1 MNERGNLEFKFRLTN
16 DDMKFST
23 FFDWFYKLRWVT
35 ICVWA
40 VVLGV
45 AGYHALGFLQLTNVN
60 FIPPD
65 DSAAAEARRVYAE
78 QFPDVCAQSR
88 FVVLLR
94 RADANSTAYPDVFA
108 GNWSWEA
115 TARVVA
121 AARAFAEDPGLL
133 VSASGRFT
141 HEGQYDPD
149 DAYAREF
156 LQRAFVARGNQSTIV
171 LLATREHST
180 QRVFRWVAH
189 MRAALA
195 ALDTRGGVFSADLI
209 GFDTLIRDMSTGAA
223 ADLRRMDSVALP
235 VALLVFV
242 AVLRSL
248 TAAVVPVVAVAAS
261 VVLCFGAM
269 VPVAAAVDI
278 PSYCPAIMMS
288 IVIAMSIDYCLF
300 LLTRFH
306 EELARGR
313 APRAAA
319 EAMLRH
325 SGATILTSGAVLT
338 VCLASLLAFPLRIIV
353 AVGIGASVA
362 LLSTMLTAL
371 TLVPALICIG
381 LPFFSIQGLC
391 PCCSN
396 GKCKD
401 KNSKNKNKD
410 LDQEDDKGKNITD
423 SNNTEKE
430 GTTTLAITETTTTE
444 TASSSTTATLTY
456 EEKQF
461 EKEKKSYWFRF
472 PNFVTTVPRA
482 LVDVVVVCALL
493 APFCCGLLRLEL
505 VVNEDHVLPR
515 RSETHAAIARFTQDW
530 PVGELFTFDVVAVA
544 HERGRSVFTPDFYD
558 VCHRL
563 ARDIAAHTEDF
574 GPESVLSP
582 ADIGDRHVDYDLA
595 AFLLATDEFAYTHVF
610 AQQVNANRT
619 AARMTLAARRDPNL
633 NASRVPAQLR
643 PILANYS
650 ASTNYSFYLTNR
662 IVDMNDAVARTLEV
676 YPWAVLIMAAV
687 ISVTVVAALQAL
699 LLPLRMVLTIA
710 LTVVWS
716 YGVLALV
723 FATDWF
729 YWLSPNLAAEPGVCW
744 IVPVLSLPML
754 VGLALDYDI
763 FLFTRIRE
771 YRRRGWAPRAAVV
784 RGVAKTGAVITYAG
798 IIMAVAFS
806 GLAFSGL
813 MLMNQFGVLLALCV
827 LLDTFVVRTT
837 LNPALVYLFADA
849 NYWPRHYPV
858 KYHDPTV
865 FHPEAEPGDSE
876 QPPET
881 TPLLVGSADTH
892 SIQHNL

>member
-1 MNERGNLEFKFRLTN
+1 
-16 DDMKFST
+16 MKFSK
-23 FFDWFYKLRWVT
+23 FFEWFYRLRWVT
-35 ICVWA
+35 LVVWA
-40 VVLGV
+40 GVLGL
-45 AGYHALGFLQLTNVN
+45 AGYHALGFLERTNVN

-65 DSAAAEARRVYAE
+65 DSPAAAARRVYAE
-78 QFPDVCAQSR
+78 EFPGVCAQSR

-94 RADANSTAYPDVFA
+94 RADRTSTAYPDVFA
-108 GNWSWEA
+108 GNWSWNA
-115 TARVVA
+115 TAHVVA
-121 AARAFAEDPGLL
+121 AARAFAEDPALFVG
-133 VSASGRFT
+133 AAGRFT
-141 HEGQYDPD
+141 YEGQYDPD
-149 DAYAREF
+149 DEYAAEF
-156 LQRAFVARGNQSTIV
+156 LQRAFVSAGNQSTIV
-171 LLATREHST
+171 LLTAREHST
-180 QRVFRWVAH
+180 QRVFRWVRH

-209 GFDTLIRDMSTGAA
+209 GFDTLISDMSTGAS
-223 ADLRRMDSVALP
+223 ADLKLMDSIALP

-248 TAAVVPVVAVAAS
+248 TAAVVPVVAVGAS

-269 VPVAAAVDI
+269 VPVAGAIDI

-313 APRAAA
+313 TPYAAA
-319 EAMLRH
+319 EYMLRY

-371 TLVPALICIG
+371 TLVPALICVG
-381 LPFFSIQGLC
+381 LPFFSIRGLI
-391 PCCSN
+391 PCCKQHHN
-396 GKCKD
+396 NNNHGN
-401 KNSKNKNKD
+401 NSSS
-410 LDQEDDKGKNITD
+410 D
-423 SNNTEKE
+423 SNNESSNNSSTRV
-430 GTTTLAITETTTTE
+430 TTATTTTK
-444 TASSSTTATLTY
+444 
-456 EEKQF
+456 EEQF
-461 EKEKKSYWFRF
+461 EKEKQSYWFRF

-482 LVDVVVVCALL
+482 LVDVAVVCAVL
-493 APFCCGLLRLEL
+493 APFCCGMLRMQL

-544 HERGRSVFTPDFYD
+544 HERNRTIFTPDFYD
-558 VCHRL
+558 VFHSL
-563 ARDIAAHTEDF
+563 ARDITARTEDF
-574 GPESVLSP
+574 APGGVLSP
-582 ADIGDRHVDYDLA
+582 ADIGDRHIDYDTA
-595 AFLLATDEFAYTHVF
+595 AFLLATDEFAYAHVF
-610 AQQVNANRT
+610 ATQVNANRT
-619 AARMTLAARRDPNL
+619 AARMTLAASRDPNL
-633 NASRVPAQLR
+633 NASRVPAMLR
-643 PILANYS
+643 PILDNYT
-650 ASTNYSFYLTNR
+650 ATTGYAFYLTNR
-662 IVDMNDAVARTLEV
+662 IVDMNDAVERTLAV
-676 YPWAVLIMAAV
+676 YPWAVLIMAGV
-687 ISVTVVAALQAL
+687 ISVMVVAAFQAL

-716 YGVLALV
+716 YGVLSLV

-729 YWLSPNLAAEPGVCW
+729 YWVSSNLAAAPGICW

-813 MLMNQFGVLLALCV
+813 MLMNQFGILLALCV

-837 LNPALVYLFADA
+837 LNPALVYLFGNA
-849 NYWPRHYPV
+849 NYWPRHHPI
-858 KYHDPTV
+858 KYSDPAV
-865 FHPEAEPGDSE
+865 FHPDAELEDDE
-876 QPPET
+876 HDPET
-881 TPLLVGSADTH
+881 APLIVDASDGH
-892 SIQHNL
+892 SIQQGP

>member
-1 MNERGNLEFKFRLTN
+1 
-16 DDMKFST
+16 MKFSK
-23 FFDWFYKLRWVT
+23 FFEWFYRLRWVT
-35 ICVWA
+35 LVVWA
-40 VVLGV
+40 GVLGL

-65 DSAAAEARRVYAE
+65 DSAAAAARRVFAAE
-78 QFPDVCAQSR
+78 FPDASAQSR

-94 RADANSTAYPDVFA
+94 RADKNSSAYPDVFA
-108 GNWSWEA
+108 GNWSWDA

-121 AARAFAEDPGLL
+121 AARAFAEDPALL
-133 VSASGRFT
+133 VGAAGRFT
-141 HEGQYDPD
+141 YEGQYDPD
-149 DAYAREF
+149 DAYAAEF
-156 LQRAFVARGNQSTIV
+156 LQRAFVSAGNQSTIV
-171 LLATREHST
+171 LLTTREHST
-180 QRVFRWVAH
+180 QRVFRWVRH

-195 ALDTRGGVFSADLI
+195 ALDTRGGVFSADII
-209 GFDTLIRDMSTGAA
+209 GFDTLISDMSTGAS
-223 ADLRRMDSVALP
+223 ADLKRMDSIALP

-248 TAAVVPVVAVAAS
+248 TAAVVPVVAVGAS

-269 VPVAAAVDI
+269 VPVAAAIDI

-288 IVIAMSIDYCLF
+288 IVIAMSIDYSLF

-313 APRAAA
+313 TPYAAA
-319 EAMLRH
+319 EHMLRH

-338 VCLASLLAFPLRIIV
+338 VCLASLVAFPLRIIV
-353 AVGIGASVA
+353 AVGIGAAVA
-362 LLSTMLTAL
+362 LLATMLTAL
-371 TLVPALICIG
+371 TLVPALICVG
-381 LPFFSIQGLC
+381 FRFFSIRGLFPC
-391 PCCSN
+391 VSCCSHSS
-396 GKCKD
+396 KD
-401 KNSKNKNKD
+401 NSR
-410 LDQEDDKGKNITD
+410 
-423 SNNTEKE
+423 SS
-430 GTTTLAITETTTTE
+430 TETTATTTGE
-444 TASSSTTATLTY
+444 ATWK
-456 EEKQF
+456 EKQF
-461 EKEKKSYWFRF
+461 EKEKQSYWFRF
-472 PNFVTTVPRA
+472 PSFVTTVPRA

-493 APFCCGLLRLEL
+493 APFCCGMLRMRL

-544 HERGRSVFTPDFYD
+544 HERGRSIFTPDFYA
-558 VCHRL
+558 VFHSL
-563 ARDIAAHTEDF
+563 ARDITTRTEDF
-574 GPESVLSP
+574 APGGVLSP
-582 ADIGDRHVDYDLA
+582 ADIGDRHIDYDTA
-595 AFLLATDEFAYTHVF
+595 AFLLATDEFAYAHVF
-610 AQQVNANRT
+610 ATQVNANRT

-633 NASRVPAQLR
+633 NASRVPAMLR
-643 PILANYS
+643 PILDNYT
-650 ASTNYSFYLTNR
+650 AHTDYAFYLTNR
-662 IVDMNDAVARTLEV
+662 IVDMNDAVERTLAV
-676 YPWAVLIMAAV
+676 YPWAVLIMAGV
-687 ISVTVVAALQAL
+687 ISVMVVAAFQAL

-729 YWLSPNLAAEPGVCW
+729 HWVSHNLADAPGICW

-798 IIMAVAFS
+798 VIMAVAFS

-837 LNPALVYLFADA
+837 LNPALVYLFGDA
-849 NYWPRHYPV
+849 NYWPRHHPV
-858 KYHDPTV
+858 KYRDPAV
-865 FHPEAEPGDSE
+865 FHPDAELDEDDESDE
-876 QPPET
+876 QAPET
-881 TPLLVGSADTH
+881 APLLVGTTDTH
-892 SIQHNL
+892 SIQHAP